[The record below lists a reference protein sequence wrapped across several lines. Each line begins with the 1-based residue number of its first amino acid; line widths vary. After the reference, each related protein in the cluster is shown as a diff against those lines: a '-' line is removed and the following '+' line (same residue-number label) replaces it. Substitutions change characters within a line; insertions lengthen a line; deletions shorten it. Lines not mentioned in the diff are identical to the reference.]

1 MMNIPQIN
9 LGQATQFLTA
19 WFAAG
24 NKQPVTLWGPPGVG
38 KSAIT
43 AELPARLEEI
53 QGHPWGFIDA
63 RLSQFQDVDLR
74 GVPSI
79 EAGHTTWNTPDW
91 LPNVE
96 RDGEFGILFLDEL
109 FLASDSTIAAAY
121 QLLHD
126 RCLGDYVLPEGWVV
140 LAASNR
146 PEDKAGLRSNFNTA
160 VSNRFATHFNI
171 IPDVDVWTP
180 WAGANQVAPEVIA
193 FLGFCPELFHEY
205 ADGMGK
211 AKGIVAY
218 ASPRS
223 WVAASNI
230 IKLGL
235 PIDLEHAALQG
246 CIGFAAAAQLIGF
259 IKIIRNLPDVAG
271 ILADPDNAPVP
282 SAPDTQYA
290 LAALFARKA
299 TRENLGAIIRFLDR
313 ISSEF
318 TMLTVLTATARDPEL
333 KETQAYIDHKIAN
346 KEGYVG

>member
-1 MMNIPQIN
+1 MMNLPQIN
-9 LGQATQFLTA
+9 LGQATEFLTS
-19 WFAAG
+19 WWAAG
-24 NKQPVTLWGPPGVG
+24 NTKPVTLWGPPGVG
-38 KSAIT
+38 KSAGI
-43 AELPARLEEI
+43 AAVPARLEEI
-53 QGHPWGFIDA
+53 QGQPWGFIDA
-63 RLSQFQDVDLR
+63 RLSQMDAVDLR

-79 EAGHTTWNTPDW
+79 ENGITTWNTPSW

-96 RDGEFGILFLDEL
+96 RDGPRGILFLDEL
-109 FLASDSTIAAAY
+109 FLASPSTLAGAY

-140 LAASNR
+140 VAASNR
-146 PEDKAGLRSNFNTA
+146 PEDKAGLTSNFNTA

-171 IPDVDVWTP
+171 ICDVVVWTA
-180 WAGANQVAPEVIA
+180 WAAPHGVLAEVIA
-193 FLGFCPELFHEY
+193 FLGFCPELIHEY
-205 ADGMGK
+205 PNGLGK
-211 AKGIVAY
+211 EKGVIGFG
-218 ASPRS
+218 SPRS
-223 WVAASNI
+223 YEAASDI
-230 IKLGL
+230 LKLGL

-246 CIGFAAAAQLIGF
+246 CLGFGISAQLIGF

-271 ILADPDNAPVP
+271 ILSDPDNAPIP

-299 TRENLGAIIRFLDR
+299 TRENLGAVIRFLDR